1 MFIKF
6 SAKDLGFGKSC
17 ITRGFYLLVEAL
29 WFKGGS
35 SDEVLL
41 FLMADITF

>member
-6 SAKDLGFGKSC
+6 SANDLGLGKSC

-29 WFKGGS
+29 WFNVGS

-41 FLMADITF
+41 FLIADITF